1 MDLEE
6 KGQRALMVGGYH
18 QLLKE
23 SVYPAGRF
31 SGSFC
36 TAKRLSRPPCSK
48 VHQTPAGLVQAPDSD
63 RLARTYP
70 ARRRIFEHIMKLYR
84 APAQRP
90 DREIGG
96 RDMPYQ

>member
-6 KGQRALMVGGYH
+6 IGQRVLMVGGYH

-36 TAKRLSRPPCSK
+36 TAKGISSCS
-48 VHQTPAGLVQAPDSD
+48 
-63 RLARTYP
+63 
-70 ARRRIFEHIMKLYR
+70 
-84 APAQRP
+84 
-90 DREIGG
+90 GG
-96 RDMPYQ
+96 A